1 MDLQNC
7 LNFQRELLNLP
18 PTVTQWQTL
27 HNVTETLQK
36 RFQPKEICMQGK
48 NNKREGRNQI
58 CKIKSYR
65 EKKEQKKQQ

>member
-27 HNVTETLQK
+27 QK
-36 RFQPKEICMQGK
+36 RYQPKEICMQEK
-48 NNKREGRNQI
+48 NNKFNPKTE
-58 CKIKSYR
+58 KEIK
-65 EKKEQKKQQ
+65 KM